1 MNTNSIITDKK
12 VKALTD
18 WIDDLKKAAE
28 NDESFDIAWF
38 KDTENE
44 PLSIIGGWLEGFSED
59 YSDLLYISK
68 SNPKYAMCIKIANNE
83 GPYLYTDFEMMNM
96 PIDKNGEVD
105 ANCIALERTDS
116 SEELARL
123 YLIEWERLMKEYN

>member
-1 MNTNSIITDKK
+1 MNNNNTMTDKK

-38 KDTENE
+38 KGTENE
-44 PLSIIGGWLEGFSED
+44 PLSIIGGWLEGFSEA

-105 ANCIALERTDS
+105 ANCIALERTDN

>member
-1 MNTNSIITDKK
+1 MNTNSARDKK
-12 VKALTD
+12 IKALTD

-96 PIDKNGEVD
+96 PIDKNSEVD
-105 ANCIALERTDS
+105 DNCIALERTDS
-116 SEELARL
+116 SEELAKF
-123 YLIEWERLMKEYN
+123 YLLEWERLMKEYN

>member
-1 MNTNSIITDKK
+1 MNTNSTMDKK
-12 VKALTD
+12 IKALTD
-18 WIDDLKKAAE
+18 WIDDLKMAAE

-68 SNPKYAMCIKIANNE
+68 TNPKYAMCIKIANNE

-105 ANCIALERTDS
+105 DNCIALERTDS
-116 SEELARL
+116 SEELAKF
-123 YLIEWERLMKEYN
+123 YLMEWERLMKEYN

>member
-1 MNTNSIITDKK
+1 MNTNNTMTDKK
-12 VKALTD
+12 VKALAD
-18 WIDDLKKAAE
+18 WIDDLKKAAD

-38 KDTENE
+38 KGTENE

-68 SNPKYAMCIKIANNE
+68 SNSKYAMCIKIANNE

-105 ANCIALERTDS
+105 NNCIALERTDN

>member
-1 MNTNSIITDKK
+1 MNTNSTVTDKK
-12 VKALTD
+12 VKALAA
-18 WIDDLKKAAE
+18 WIDDLKKAAD

-38 KDTENE
+38 KGTENE

-105 ANCIALERTDS
+105 ANCIALERTDN
-116 SEELARL
+116 SEVLAKF
-123 YLIEWERLMKEYN
+123 YLTEWERLMKEYN